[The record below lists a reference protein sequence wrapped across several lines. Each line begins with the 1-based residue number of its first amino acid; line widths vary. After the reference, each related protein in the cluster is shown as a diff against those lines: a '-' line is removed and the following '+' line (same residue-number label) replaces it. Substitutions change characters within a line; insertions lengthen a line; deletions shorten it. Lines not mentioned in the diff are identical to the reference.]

1 MTEPNAHCPYLGL
14 KQNRA
19 IRFASPT
26 PEHRC
31 FVSGEPL
38 EIPVDQA
45 SYCLAQGHVHCP
57 LYMGLTVPT
66 TSDAPTSIGSIA
78 MAGGALAASNSGM
91 RGWLG
96 TLSPRDRAIYTIMI
110 SMLVIIVA
118 IYLFVGLQTLFRPS
132 GSIIGAQ
139 PTSAIG
145 TDIAQATQPAAGP
158 PTVSTNPTSS
168 TGVGQAATTVS
179 TNPTSSTGVGQAATS
194 EPPTPT
200 GPPTVSTNPT
210 SSTGVG
216 QAATSEPPTPTDLPT
231 DVPSPTPTVEPT
243 RAPVILPPTSQLT
256 LPPTAVSATVIVA
269 ATAVPPTT
277 KPATSAPKPT
287 VAPKPPTAIPAPT
300 APPASAS
307 VKPLTLYFADA
318 TGSVLVPVRRN
329 AGVENNRI
337 AEAAIR
343 ELIAGPRNGLRRLVS
358 ADAGLLSIRIDNG
371 LATVNFDRDPSDGDD
386 RGLDSIVLTLTDFGT
401 VTRVQIQI
409 NGANVGEA
417 RGRPVVNPSNPL
429 NLAVDYSATEFLPL
443 YFPSVDGAHDVRII
457 RMVPKTKQ
465 VGEATVRALLDGP
478 PREYAGALRRVIPAD
493 TELRGIKLNNGV
505 LLVDFTQPFAAA
517 PDLNGAMRT
526 VVASLTT
533 IKTVRGVQFLV
544 EGQAFADGKVFGKPA
559 INQE

>member
-1 MTEPNAHCPYLGL
+1 MTEPNSHCPYLGL

-19 IRFASPT
+19 IRFAAPT

-66 TSDAPTSIGSIA
+66 TNDAPTPFGGIA
-78 MAGGALAASNSGM
+78 TAGGALVAPTGGM

-96 TLSPRDRAIYTIMI
+96 TLSPRDRAIYAIMI

-118 IYLFVGLQTLFRPS
+118 IYLFVGLQTLFRPG
-132 GSIIGAQ
+132 GSISGAQ
-139 PTSAIG
+139 PTNALG
-145 TDIAQATQPAAGP
+145 TDIAQATQPTAGP

-168 TGVGQAATTVS
+168 TGGGPAAT
-179 TNPTSSTGVGQAATS
+179 A
-194 EPPTPT
+194 
-200 GPPTVSTNPT
+200 
-210 SSTGVG
+210 
-216 QAATSEPPTPTDLPT
+216 EPPTPTDLPT

-243 RAPVILPPTSQLT
+243 RQPSILPPTSQPT
-256 LPPTAVSATVIVA
+256 LPPTAAPATAVVA
-269 ATAVPPTT
+269 ATVVPPTA
-277 KPATSAPKPT
+277 KPATSVPKPTVAPNPTSAPKPT
-287 VAPKPPTAIPAPT
+287 GAPKPPTAIPEPT

-329 AGVENNRI
+329 AGVEDNRI
-337 AEAAIR
+337 AQAAIR
-343 ELIAGPRNGLRRLVS
+343 ELIAGPRNGLQRLVS
-358 ADAGLLSIRIDNG
+358 ADAVLLGIQVDNG
-371 LATVNFDRDPSDGDD
+371 LATVNFDRDPSHGDD
-386 RGLDSIVLTLTDFGT
+386 RGLDSIVLSLTEFGT
-401 VTRVQIQI
+401 VSRVQIQI
-409 NGANVGEA
+409 NGANLGGA
-417 RGRPVVNPSNPL
+417 RGRPVVNPHNPL

-443 YFPSVDGAHDVRII
+443 YFPSIDGAHDVRIM

-478 PREYAGALRRVIPAD
+478 PAEYAAALQRIIPAD
-493 TELRGIKLNNGV
+493 TELRGIKINNGV
-505 LLVDFTQPFAAA
+505 LLVDFTQPFADA

-526 VVASLTT
+526 VVESLTT

-544 EGQAFADGKVFGKPA
+544 EGQAFADGRVFGKPA

>member
-1 MTEPNAHCPYLGL
+1 MTEPTGHCPYLGL

-66 TSDAPTSIGSIA
+66 TGDTPMPIGGIVTASGALVAPT
-78 MAGGALAASNSGM
+78 SGM

-96 TLSPRDRAIYTIMI
+96 TLSPRDRTIYAIMI

-118 IYLFVGLQTLFRPS
+118 IYLFVGLQTLFRPN

-139 PTSAIG
+139 PTNASG
-145 TDIAQATQPAAGP
+145 TNTEQTSQPAA
-158 PTVSTNPTSS
+158 TNPSVATNSTS
-168 TGVGQAATTVS
+168 AADA
-179 TNPTSSTGVGQAATS
+179 GQAATS
-194 EPPTPT
+194 
-200 GPPTVSTNPT
+200 
-210 SSTGVG
+210 
-216 QAATSEPPTPTDLPT
+216 APPTPTDLPT

-243 RAPVILPPTSQLT
+243 RESAVLPPTSQPT
-256 LPPTAVSATVIVA
+256 LPPTAAPATASVA
-269 ATAVPPTT
+269 ATAVPPTA
-277 KPATSAPKPT
+277 KPATTAPKPT
-287 VAPKPPTAIPAPT
+287 SVPKPTSAPKPPTAIPAPT
-300 APPASAS
+300 AIPTPPVSAS

-329 AGVENNRI
+329 AGVENNRT

-343 ELIAGPRNGLRRLVS
+343 ELIAGPRNGLQRLVA
-358 ADAGLLSIRIDNG
+358 ADAGLLGIRIDKG
-371 LATVNFDRDPSDGDD
+371 LATVNFDRDPSDGGD
-386 RGLDSIVLTLTDFGT
+386 RGLDSIVLTLTDLGT
-401 VTRVQIQI
+401 VSRVQIQI
-409 NGANVGEA
+409 NGTNLGGA

-478 PREYAGALRRVIPAD
+478 PPEYTNAVWRVIPAN
-493 TELRGIKLNNGV
+493 TELRGIKLNDGV
-505 LLVDFTQPFAAA
+505 LLVDFTQPFADA
-517 PDLNGAMRT
+517 PDVNAAMRT
-526 VVASLTT
+526 VIESLTS

-544 EGQAFADGKVFGKPA
+544 EGQAFADGKIFGKPA